1 VHRLSEAVLRARTP
15 ADVTGALVHAL
26 RDGLSLGQVHLSE
39 VSQGGEVGH
48 ATVAAPDGAP
58 SGYVQVLDERPSGVA
73 WVVATGEPLV
83 VPDAPGSQ
91 GVRQDLVERFDVASM
106 AYLPIVWDG
115 EVRYV
120 AILISH
126 EPRDFDADA
135 IEFAQTAANQAA
147 AALALLESE
156 RRRALQAERDAALTR
171 AAAALN
177 ASLELVEVLETLSRE
192 ADHAMGGALAG
203 VYLADGSGGGIA
215 TAGHNVDPS
224 WPGIVLSRG
233 EGVAGRVL
241 TTGQPYVTN
250 AYQTEIE
257 IAHESLGAIK
267 TAAGV
272 PMVWNGELKGAL
284 SVGFTEMRRV
294 TDEDLRAL
302 EAIAAFAVVACQNA
316 EAYQLAR
323 VAATTD
329 ALTGLIN
336 HGALQLRVRDEI
348 SRARRTGAPLACLL
362 LDLDDFKTVNDDQ
375 GHQAGDEQLR
385 VVADALRGELRD
397 HDIVARYGGD
407 EFVVLLPG
415 ADSAGGRAVADRVAA
430 AVPVACSIGVAHWSE
445 PLTADELLDRADRAL
460 LLAKRTGKSRVAV
473 ASAGLEQEL
482 ELVEARAG
490 SPEAI
495 MREFWGMVAA
505 SESSRQTLLTLPSFV
520 HRAIDADEVALY
532 ELRDDDV
539 LVQAAAAC
547 REGEGVF
554 QIERVPATSAIRER
568 LPLGAISRPTLA
580 GLLAAIGAD
589 EPREA
594 RRAPAGA
601 YAVVPLLRAGRPH
614 GLIAIRT
621 RRELTTERLRLLEL
635 VARQTMA
642 VFTAQP
648 ESGSPAAVQAL
659 AAAIEARDNY
669 THDHSEQVVS
679 LATDVARLLGL
690 SPSEQDTVR
699 HGALLHDVGKL
710 AIPNEI
716 LHKPGPLN
724 DAEWRVMAEHPVI
737 GERILRR
744 TPQLGHLAP
753 VVRHEHERWDGN
765 GYPDGLAGTEIPIA
779 SRIIL
784 ACDAYN
790 AMITTRP
797 YREAM
802 SAEDAVAEL
811 RDKSGT
817 QFDPQVVAA
826 LLKRLRVP
834 ALSPSSSAVSAS

>member
-1 VHRLSEAVLRARTP
+1 MHRLSEAVLRARTP

-26 RDGLSLGQVHLSE
+26 RNGLSLGQVHLSE

-48 ATVAAPDGAP
+48 ATVAAPEGAP

-91 GVRQDLVERFDVASM
+91 GVRQDLVERFNVASM

-241 TTGQPYVTN
+241 TTGQPFVTN
-250 AYQTEIE
+250 AYQTEME
-257 IAHESLGAIK
+257 IAHDSLGAIK

-336 HGALQLRVRDEI
+336 HGALQLRVREEI
-348 SRARRTGAPLACLL
+348 SRSRRTGAPLACLL

-385 VVADALRGELRD
+385 GRGRRPARRAARPRHRRPLRRRRVRRPPPRRRRRRRPRRRRPRGRRG
-397 HDIVARYGGD
+397 ARG
-407 EFVVLLPG
+407 
-415 ADSAGGRAVADRVAA
+415 
-430 AVPVACSIGVAHWSE
+430 ACSIG
-445 PLTADELLDRADRAL
+445 RAL
-460 LLAKRTGKSRVAV
+460 
-473 ASAGLEQEL
+473 
-482 ELVEARAG
+482 
-490 SPEAI
+490 
-495 MREFWGMVAA
+495 
-505 SESSRQTLLTLPSFV
+505 
-520 HRAIDADEVALY
+520 DADCRAT
-532 ELRDDDV
+532 
-539 LVQAAAAC
+539 AA
-547 REGEGVF
+547 R
-554 QIERVPATSAIRER
+554 
-568 LPLGAISRPTLA
+568 
-580 GLLAAIGAD
+580 
-589 EPREA
+589 
-594 RRAPAGA
+594 
-601 YAVVPLLRAGRPH
+601 
-614 GLIAIRT
+614 
-621 RRELTTERLRLLEL
+621 
-635 VARQTMA
+635 
-642 VFTAQP
+642 
-648 ESGSPAAVQAL
+648 
-659 AAAIEARDNY
+659 
-669 THDHSEQVVS
+669 
-679 LATDVARLLGL
+679 
-690 SPSEQDTVR
+690 
-699 HGALLHDVGKL
+699 
-710 AIPNEI
+710 
-716 LHKPGPLN
+716 
-724 DAEWRVMAEHPVI
+724 
-737 GERILRR
+737 
-744 TPQLGHLAP
+744 
-753 VVRHEHERWDGN
+753 
-765 GYPDGLAGTEIPIA
+765 
-779 SRIIL
+779 
-784 ACDAYN
+784 
-790 AMITTRP
+790 
-797 YREAM
+797 
-802 SAEDAVAEL
+802 
-811 RDKSGT
+811 
-817 QFDPQVVAA
+817 
-826 LLKRLRVP
+826 
-834 ALSPSSSAVSAS
+834 

>member
-26 RDGLSLGQVHLSE
+26 RDGLNLSQVHLSE
-39 VSQGGEVGH
+39 VSLGGEVGH
-48 ATVAAPDGAP
+48 ATVAAPEGAP

-73 WVVATGEPLV
+73 WVVATGEPLI
-83 VPDAPGSQ
+83 VPDAPGAQ
-91 GVRQDLVERFDVASM
+91 GVRQDLVERFNVASM
-106 AYLPIVWDG
+106 AYVPIAWEG

-135 IEFAQTAANQAA
+135 IDFAQTAANQAA

-177 ASLELVEVLETLSRE
+177 ASLELVEVLETLARE

-215 TAGHNVDPS
+215 TAGHNVEEG
-224 WPGIVLSRG
+224 WTGIVLSRG

-241 TTGQPYVTN
+241 TTGQPFVTN
-250 AYQTEIE
+250 AYQTEME
-257 IAHESLGAIK
+257 TAHESLGAIK

-302 EAIAAFAVVACQNA
+302 QAIAAFAVVACQNA

-336 HGALQLRVRDEI
+336 HGALQLRVREEI

-415 ADSAGGRAVADRVAA
+415 ADGPGGRAVADRVAA

-482 ELVEARAG
+482 ELGRG
-490 SPEAI
+490 
-495 MREFWGMVAA
+495 
-505 SESSRQTLLTLPSFV
+505 
-520 HRAIDADEVALY
+520 
-532 ELRDDDV
+532 
-539 LVQAAAAC
+539 
-547 REGEGVF
+547 
-554 QIERVPATSAIRER
+554 
-568 LPLGAISRPTLA
+568 
-580 GLLAAIGAD
+580 
-589 EPREA
+589 A
-594 RRAPAGA
+594 RRLARGDDARVLGDGRG
-601 YAVVPLLRAGRPH
+601 LRVEP
-614 GLIAIRT
+614 
-621 RRELTTERLRLLEL
+621 
-635 VARQTMA
+635 
-642 VFTAQP
+642 P
-648 ESGSPAAVQAL
+648 DAA
-659 AAAIEARDNY
+659 D
-669 THDHSEQVVS
+669 
-679 LATDVARLLGL
+679 
-690 SPSEQDTVR
+690 
-699 HGALLHDVGKL
+699 
-710 AIPNEI
+710 
-716 LHKPGPLN
+716 
-724 DAEWRVMAEHPVI
+724 
-737 GERILRR
+737 
-744 TPQLGHLAP
+744 
-753 VVRHEHERWDGN
+753 
-765 GYPDGLAGTEIPIA
+765 
-779 SRIIL
+779 
-784 ACDAYN
+784 
-790 AMITTRP
+790 
-797 YREAM
+797 
-802 SAEDAVAEL
+802 
-811 RDKSGT
+811 
-817 QFDPQVVAA
+817 AA
-826 LLKRLRVP
+826 LLRPPRDRRRRGRPL
-834 ALSPSSSAVSAS
+834 

>member
-26 RDGLSLGQVHLSE
+26 RDGLSLSQVHLSE

-48 ATVAAPDGAP
+48 ATVAAPEGAP

-73 WVVATGEPLV
+73 WVVATGEPLI
-83 VPDAPGSQ
+83 VPDAPGAQ
-91 GVRQDLVERFDVASM
+91 GVRQDLVERFNVASM
-106 AYLPIVWDG
+106 AYVPIAWRG
-115 EVRYV
+115 EVRHV

-135 IEFAQTAANQAA
+135 IDFAQTVANQAA

-177 ASLELVEVLETLSRE
+177 ASLELVEVLETLTRE

-203 VYLADGSGGGIA
+203 VYLADGSGGGVA
-215 TAGHNVDPS
+215 TAGHNVEEGWS
-224 WPGIVLSRG
+224 GIVLSRG

-241 TTGQPYVTN
+241 TTGQPFVTN
-250 AYQTEIE
+250 AYQTEME

-302 EAIAAFAVVACQNA
+302 EAVAAFAVVACQNA

-336 HGALQLRVRDEI
+336 HGALQLRVREEI

-362 LDLDDFKTVNDDQ
+362 LDLDDFKTVNDDH

-415 ADSAGGRAVADRVAA
+415 ADGAGGRAVADRVAA

-482 ELVEARAG
+482 ELLEARAG

-495 MREFWGMVAA
+495 MRGFWEMVAA
-505 SESSRQTLLTLPSFV
+505 SESSRQTLLTLPAFV

-532 ELRDDDV
+532 ELGDDDV

-547 REGEGVF
+547 REGQRVF
-554 QIERVPATSAIRER
+554 QIERVQATSAIRER

-589 EPREA
+589 ETPEA

-601 YAVVPLLRAGRPH
+601 YAVVPLLWAGRPH
-614 GLIAIRT
+614 GLIAVRT
-621 RRELTTERLRLLEL
+621 RRELSAERLRLFEL

-642 VFTAQP
+642 VFTARP

-790 AMITTRP
+790 AMITTRS

-802 SAEDAVAEL
+802 SPEDAVAEL

-834 ALSPSSSAVSAS
+834 ALSPSSSAASAS